1 MSKTTVLYKDIAP
14 GAAED
19 AAVSTSAASTFS
31 VPARL
36 PEGVTP
42 EPIISGELNHWG
54 LTGEFVSLDSQS
66 QKLAF
71 WSTGQSNSNCQFS
84 SPPVITIRFSQLYSS
99 VGVTLVF
106 DRAAG
111 DYCTSVNIKWFQGDT
126 LKVDKLF
133 APDSPSYFCEQTVT
147 SYDKIEIA
155 LKGTSLPYRYAKLE
169 QILFGVYRYFGM
181 TELRRASIVNEM
193 NLIAAEL
200 PVSTMKW
207 TLDSREDVDY
217 MFQLKQ
223 PTEVWNDDHLIG
235 VYYVDGYRRT
245 AKSVYDID
253 CYDAFGVLGE
263 SPFTGG
269 VYSGYSAR
277 QLLRDIVGAD
287 FELVFETVDTNL
299 SGIIQPCTRR
309 EAMQQVLFAWG
320 ACASTDGRESIR
332 VFVPGGTAVEIGQD
346 RVYTGVTVE
355 TAAIVTEV
363 RVTAHEY
370 VESSDGNVEFGGV
383 KYQDNQTVFA
393 VTNPNVTAS
402 DKQNVVEITDAT
414 LVSPVIGQ
422 AVAQRVYDDY
432 ARRST
437 NKAKLIWRGE
447 RLGDCITVPNAW
459 GGTNTGEIAR
469 MEIALSNTVAAS
481 CETIGV

>member
-19 AAVSTSAASTFS
+19 AAVSTSAASAFS

-42 EPIISGELNHWG
+42 EPIISGEMNHWG

-66 QKLAF
+66 QQLAF
-71 WSTGQSNSNCQFS
+71 WSTKQSNSNCQFS

-111 DYCTSVNIKWFQGDT
+111 DYCTSVNIKWYQGDT
-126 LKVDKLF
+126 LKADKLF
-133 APDSPSYFCEQTVT
+133 APDSPSYFCEHTVT
-147 SYDKIEIA
+147 SYDGIIIT
-155 LKGTSLPYRYAKLE
+155 LLGTSLPYRYAKLE

-263 SPFTGG
+263 SPFAGG

-277 QLLRDIVGAD
+277 QLLRDIVGTD
-287 FELVFETVDTNL
+287 FALVFETADTNL

-370 VESSDGNVEFGGV
+370 VESSDGNVDIGGV
-383 KYQDNQTVFA
+383 KYQDNQTVFT

-414 LVSPVIGQ
+414 LVSPAIGQ

-469 MEIALSNTVAAS
+469 MEISLSNTVAAS